1 MLPHCLLPEKEEVL
15 RRAPGEVVELQTSLS
30 ENAQLWELRVQ
41 MLGLPRTR
49 LPVEVEELVRGP
61 AKETRK
67 VAGQLLRDYPLHPK
81 STSVA
86 G

>member
-1 MLPHCLLPEKEEVL
+1 MLPRCLLPEKEEVL
-15 RRAPGEVVELQTSLS
+15 RRAPGEAVELQTSLS
-30 ENAQLWELRVQ
+30 ENAPWWGLRVR

-49 LPVEVEELVRGP
+49 LPAEVEELVRGP